1 MTSDDRRSSDGS
13 SSSSDPATGDDRT
26 LGLARRL
33 TYALG
38 LRDEDDYRLAVLKR
52 VAKRLDD
59 DYPEF
64 LRLLLL
70 IACSHDVRAR
80 RRMAHALS
88 IGLRR
93 DDLPSGRLSSW
104 GASNMTDPGDTFRAS
119 ELTGRFFR
127 APQRSLGP
135 LEYLTVWHRQRTQ
148 RTALGDEAYAFAMG
162 HLIDLLNEDDTAPE
176 RYVARLR
183 AESERE
189 IEGTYAGA
197 TRSAMRR
204 LADAWA
210 DKQPPEAIAA
220 AAVGD
225 RAGSDGTSSSDWVI
239 RPL

>member
-1 MTSDDRRSSDGS
+1 MNADGAS
-13 SSSSDPATGDDRT
+13 PGPADADPT

-33 TYALG
+33 VYVLG
-38 LRDEDDYRLAVLKR
+38 LRNEDDYRLAVLKR
-52 VAKRLDD
+52 VARRLDH

-64 LRLLLL
+64 IRLLLL
-70 IACSHDVRAR
+70 VACSHDIRAR
-80 RRMAHALS
+80 KRMAHALG

-104 GASNMTDPGDTFRAS
+104 GAATLGDTGDSFKAS
-119 ELTGRFFR
+119 DLTGRFFK

-148 RTALGDEAYAFAMG
+148 RASLGDDAYAFALG
-162 HLIDLLNEDDTAPE
+162 QLVDLFNQDE
-176 RYVARLR
+176 RARDHYVARLR

-197 TRSAMRR
+197 TREAMRR
-204 LADAWA
+204 LADAWNQG
-210 DKQPPEAIAA
+210 KSPQSVAA
-220 AAVGD
+220 SAVGEPD
-225 RAGSDGTSSSDWVI
+225 PGRGAPGDWVI